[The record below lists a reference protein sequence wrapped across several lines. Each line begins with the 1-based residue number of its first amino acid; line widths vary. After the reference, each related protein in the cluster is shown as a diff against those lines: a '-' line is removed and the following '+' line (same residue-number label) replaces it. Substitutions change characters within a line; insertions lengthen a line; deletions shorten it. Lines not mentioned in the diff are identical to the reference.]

1 MFVILSDVATKRRA
15 DPPSLRPLGS
25 RDGSPEQRRRETN
38 LRAARRKELREGIRW
53 RVPASQNRTAW
64 VRSGHHS
71 MDIQDQRTKAEA
83 FRRMH
88 DRSGILVLPNAWDA
102 ASARIFEEAGF
113 SAIATTS
120 AGVSY
125 TAGYPDGEAIPRE
138 DMLMIVR
145 WIARSIRVPV
155 TADIESGFGSGPREV
170 SETVR
175 MVIEAGAVGI
185 NLEDTVHGADY
196 GSGRQLYD
204 LPLAVERISA
214 ARAAADAARVPI
226 VINGRTD
233 VYLLGIGEKTSRFE
247 HAVRRLNAYREA
259 GADCLFPIGY
269 LDPETIAALVKAI
282 DGPINVI
289 GVPGI
294 PPVAELQR
302 LGVARVSTASGP
314 ARIAMTA
321 TRKLAA
327 ELARNGS
334 FEIFGGDAMTHQAAN
349 ALMTG
354 RSSD

>member
-1 MFVILSDVATKRRA
+1 
-15 DPPSLRPLGS
+15 
-25 RDGSPEQRRRETN
+25 
-38 LRAARRKELREGIRW
+38 
-53 RVPASQNRTAW
+53 
-64 VRSGHHS
+64 
-71 MDIQDQRTKAEA
+71 MDIQEQRAKAEA

-88 DRSGILVLPNAWDA
+88 NRSGILVLPNAWDG

-120 AGVSY
+120 AGVFY

-138 DMLMIVR
+138 DMLTVVR

-155 TADIESGFGSGPREV
+155 TADIESGFGTGPGEIG
-170 SETVR
+170 ETVR

-185 NLEDTVHGADY
+185 NLEDTVRGARQ
-196 GSGRQLYD
+196 SAGRQLFD
-204 LPLAVERISA
+204 LPLAVERIRA
-214 ARAAADAARVPI
+214 ARAAANAAGVPI

-233 VYLLGIGEKTSRFE
+233 VYLLGIGEKASRFE

-269 LDPETIAALVKAI
+269 LDQETIAALVKAI
-282 DGPINVI
+282 DGPVNVI
-289 GVPGI
+289 GVPGT

-314 ARIAMTA
+314 ARVAMAA

-327 ELARNGS
+327 ELARTGM
-334 FEIFGGDAMTHQAAN
+334 FDIFGGDTMTHQAAN
-349 ALMTG
+349 SLMT
-354 RSSD
+354 RS